1 MLICSGII
9 SFLLLFKIFL
19 IIKYGVGD
27 ENVEV
32 PSVSRV
38 LLREKGQ
45 DQQQQVCT
53 CKTNVS
59 RWFVM
64 VERQRVP
71 CSKDEQHVI
80 CTSKSK
86 WTTVCSSKETTH
98 VIFTAVK
105 LRSLFFCDVAAH
117 DSSNGTKHPM
127 IQYLMSVSWF
137 PYSKV
142 GDRDLDLDN
151 QLFSFHAILY
161 PKFPNFTDTM
171 EKKCLVLYLY
181 FLFWPLLNTVCFH
194 LICLS
199 YMKVLTDSN
208 RCTGFLTPSKSPVL
222 LLTIT
227 VSLYESCKICNMN
240 IMNK

>member
-1 MLICSGII
+1 
-9 SFLLLFKIFL
+9 
-19 IIKYGVGD
+19 
-27 ENVEV
+27 
-32 PSVSRV
+32 
-38 LLREKGQ
+38 
-45 DQQQQVCT
+45 
-53 CKTNVS
+53 
-59 RWFVM
+59 M
-64 VERQRVP
+64 VERQCMP

-98 VIFTAVK
+98 AIFTAVK
-105 LRSLFFCDVAAH
+105 LRSLFFCDVAPH
-117 DSSNGTKHPM
+117 DSSNGTKHPV
-127 IQYLMSVSWF
+127 IPYLMFVSWF

-142 GDRDLDLDN
+142 GDRDLDLDK

-161 PKFPNFTDTM
+161 PKFPDFTDTM

-181 FLFWPLLNTVCFH
+181 FLFWPLLNKVCFH
-194 LICLS
+194 LTCLT
-199 YMKVLTDSN
+199 YMKVLTDSS
-208 RCTGFLTPSKSPVL
+208 RFTGFLTPSKSPVL